1 MLCVP
6 VLAQTSDAPSAPARA
21 LRVAYIHQHLPLGG
35 VETHIL
41 NLCGALNRS
50 LADPTVFLTR
60 TEGPLAG
67 AVRATGAPVRLLPVE
82 TFDAAARR
90 WVPLQSGFSQLVQA
104 LSGFDVAVTFYGGG
118 NGTQWGVKAAHAA
131 GVTAQVC
138 SASRARRPRPA
149 SNPSPCHARFSTS
162 PS

>member
-1 MLCVP
+1 MLRHRARALALLGAVLCVP
-6 VLAQTSDAPSAPARA
+6 VLAHTSDAPSAPARA

-67 AVRATGAPVRLLPVE
+67 AGISR
-82 TFDAAARR
+82 FC
-90 WVPLQSGFSQLVQA
+90 
-104 LSGFDVAVTFYGGG
+104 
-118 NGTQWGVKAAHAA
+118 AA
-131 GVTAQVC
+131 GL
-138 SASRARRPRPA
+138 
-149 SNPSPCHARFSTS
+149 
-162 PS
+162 